1 MLEQCRRYKRVI
13 TIDEARKELREY
25 RDNIKYIDEKQS
37 DSEELKDRIE
47 KISSSSMD
55 GLPKGRGINLDEA
68 PFEESLD
75 KIMQIREDCKE
86 KLKELIIKKFMV
98 ENKIDQLEQPHK
110 SILYMKYIRGINLY
124 KVSEELGYSYQHIKR
139 MHKEAIEQYA
149 NL

>member
-1 MLEQCRRYKRVI
+1 MI

>member
-1 MLEQCRRYKRVI
+1 MI
-13 TIDEARKELREY
+13 TIEEARKELREY

-37 DSEELKDRIE
+37 DSEELRNRIE
-47 KISSSSMD
+47 KISNSNVD
-55 GLPKGRGINLDEA
+55 GLPKGKGTNPDAA

-75 KIMQIREDCKE
+75 KIMQIQENCKE
-86 KLKELIIKKFMV
+86 KLRELLIKKFVV

-124 KVSEELGYSYQHIKR
+124 KVSEELGYSYKQIKR
-139 MHKEAIEQYA
+139 LHQTALENYA

>member
-1 MLEQCRRYKRVI
+1 MI

-86 KLKELIIKKFMV
+86 KLKELLIKKFMV

-110 SILYMKYIRGINLY
+110 SILFMKYIRGINLY
-124 KVSEELGYSYQHIKR
+124 KVSEELGYSYKQIKR
-139 MHKEAIEQYA
+139 LHQMALENYA

>member
-1 MLEQCRRYKRVI
+1 M
-13 TIDEARKELREY
+13 
-25 RDNIKYIDEKQS
+25 
-37 DSEELKDRIE
+37 
-47 KISSSSMD
+47 
-55 GLPKGRGINLDEA
+55 PKGKGTNPDEA

-75 KIMQIREDCKE
+75 KIMQIQENCKE
-86 KLKELIIKKFMV
+86 KLRELLIKKFVV
-98 ENKIDQLEQPHK
+98 ENKIDQLEQPYK

>member
-1 MLEQCRRYKRVI
+1 MI

-37 DSEELKDRIE
+37 DSEELRNRIE
-47 KISSSSMD
+47 KISSSSID
-55 GLPKGRGINLDEA
+55 GLPKGKGTNLDEA

-86 KLKELIIKKFMV
+86 KLKELLIKKFMV

-110 SILYMKYIRGINLY
+110 SILFMKYIRGINLY
-124 KVSEELGYSYQHIKR
+124 KVSEELGYSYKQIKR
-139 MHKEAIEQYA
+139 LHQMALENYA